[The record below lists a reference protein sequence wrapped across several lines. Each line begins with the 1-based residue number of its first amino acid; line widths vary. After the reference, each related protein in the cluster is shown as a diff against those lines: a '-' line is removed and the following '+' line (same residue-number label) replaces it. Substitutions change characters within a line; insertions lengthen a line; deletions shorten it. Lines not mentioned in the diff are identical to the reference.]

1 MTLSVSSPAFEDG
14 QEVPA
19 EYTCQGQDI
28 SPPLS
33 WEGVP
38 RGTQSLALIMDDP
51 DAPGGVFT
59 HWVLFNI
66 PPESCHLPEAMPTT
80 PQLSGGILQG
90 RSDFGR
96 IGYGGPCPPPGPVH
110 HYRFVIYALD
120 KQLGLKTGSTRQQ
133 VLDAIAGHI
142 LAQGQL
148 VGTYR
153 R

>member
-1 MTLSVSSPAFEDG
+1 MTLSVSSSAFEDG
-14 QEVPA
+14 QEIPA
-19 EYTCQGQDI
+19 KYTCQGQDI
-28 SPPLS
+28 SPSLS

-38 RGTQSLALIMDDP
+38 GGAQSLALIMDDP
-51 DAPGGVFT
+51 DAPGGTFT

-66 PPESCHLPEAMPTT
+66 PADSRHLPEAMPVTAR
-80 PQLSGGILQG
+80 LSDGILQG

-96 IGYGGPCPPPGPVH
+96 TGYGGPCPPPGPVH